1 MVDDRVQ
8 RRLAAVLAAD
18 VVGYSR
24 LMGADEEGTLARL
37 KAHRNHVLDPKITE
51 HCGRIVKT
59 TGDGLLAE
67 FASVVDALRCAVEI
81 QRAMTERNANVP
93 QAQRIE
99 FRIGLNVGDIII
111 DAGDIF
117 GDGVNIAARLEPL
130 AEPGGICV
138 SARVQEDA
146 RGKLDLVFDDM
157 GEQHLKNIA
166 WPVRACRV
174 RLDGGRTG
182 TALPLAS
189 SAPPSKASI
198 AVLAFTNMSGDAD
211 QEYFSDG
218 ISEDII
224 TDLAKLSELR
234 VVARNSSFVF
244 KGEAVSIPEI
254 GRTLAVRYV
263 LEGSV
268 RKYGARVR
276 VTAQLIDS
284 ATGGHVWAERFD
296 RDLSDIFAVQ
306 DELTEKI
313 VSALKVRLTA
323 DERGRRMSKR
333 TIEPEAYSF
342 FLRGRES
349 AWHQT
354 RPDNI
359 EARNLLDHAVAMAP
373 DLAAAHAY
381 IAFTHVNDFMNGWGD
396 GTERSLAKGLDIA
409 QQAVVMDEEDPQ
421 AHFALAVALLWNRE
435 LDKALAEARRCLV
448 LAPGSAEGHLTIV
461 RIQIFRGDPADA
473 IGMANEYMRLDPLYR
488 AQTLHF
494 LAEAQIGLGRYEEA
508 VALLKQRLDREPHS
522 ETSYA
527 LLASCYGHL
536 GKIDESRAAWKEVLR
551 LSPDFS
557 IERRRRVLPF
567 KDPEM
572 FERQQVEGLRMA
584 GLVWPRT

>member
-1 MVDDRVQ
+1 VVEDRVQ
-8 RRLAAVLAAD
+8 RRLAAILAAD

-37 KAHRNHVLDPKITE
+37 KAHRNHVLDPKFTE

-81 QRAMTERNANVP
+81 QRAMAERNANVP

-174 RLDGGRTG
+174 RLDGGRRD
-182 TALPLAS
+182 TALPSAP

-198 AVLAFTNMSGDAD
+198 AVLSFTNMSGDAD

-224 TDLAKLSELR
+224 TDLARLSELR

-244 KGEAVSIPEI
+244 KGQAVSIPEI
-254 GRTLAVRYV
+254 GRTLGVRYV

-268 RKYGARVR
+268 RKDGARVR

-284 ATGGHVWAERFD
+284 TTGGHVWAERFD
-296 RDLSDIFAVQ
+296 RQLSDIFAVQ
-306 DELTEKI
+306 DELTQKI
-313 VSALKVRLTA
+313 VYALKVRLTA
-323 DERGRRMSKR
+323 DERGRRISKR

-359 EARNLLDHAVAMAP
+359 EARNLLGRAVAIAP

-396 GTERSLAKGLDIA
+396 GPERSLATGLDIA
-409 QQAVVMDEEDPQ
+409 QRAVVMDEEDPQ

-435 LDKALAEARRCLV
+435 LDKALAEARRCLA

-473 IGMANEYMRLDPLYR
+473 IDMANEYMRLDPLYR

-494 LAEAQIGLGRYEEA
+494 LAEAQIALGRYEEA

-584 GLVWPRT
+584 GLPV